1 MARATQDPRKTQ
13 GVEVSVNPKRTPTA
27 TEAEAM
33 ATAMTRYKKMPI
45 RPEMEISFTNEGT
58 TAALAATHSD
68 GNGHA
73 AMLHEAVGS
82 SSNGW
87 LNGILIDLLKVAKER
102 GAGEVTGEQAS
113 AALAFMAAIQPQNE
127 VEGALGVQMYAAH
140 RLAIEMASRC
150 RHTTDRQATM
160 EYGNLA
166 TKMMRTVTAQMDALG
181 KMRRGGEQVVRHV
194 HVYEGGQAIVADQF
208 NHYGGENGN
217 SAGQPYAPFAGHAP
231 AGIPSLLGQDAAGN
245 GVPITRD
252 QGKEAV
258 SDARRQKPRRSSRK
272 QA

>member
-1 MARATQDPRKTQ
+1 MARSAKQNER
-13 GVEVSVNPKRTPTA
+13 VPTA
-27 TEAEAM
+27 EEAEAM
-33 ATAMTRYKKMPI
+33 AGAMTRYKEMPV
-45 RPEMEISFTNEGT
+45 RPEMTISFSDEGA
-58 TAALAATHSD
+58 TAALGPIHSD

-87 LNGILIDLLKVAKER
+87 LNGMMIDLLKVAKER
-102 GAGEVTGEQAS
+102 GASEVTGEQAS

-150 RHTTDRQATM
+150 RHTTDRKATM

-166 TKMMRTVTAQMDALG
+166 TKMMRTVTAQVDALG

-217 SAGQPYAPFAGHAP
+217 AGGQPYAPFEGHAP
-231 AGIPSLLGQDAAGN
+231 SRVAPLLGQDAAGN
-245 GVPITRD
+245 GMPVAGD

-258 SDARRQKPRRSSRK
+258 PNARRQKPRRSSRK